1 VAPALIAVADD
12 PDPAVQGNVVHALA
26 SLGPQIVPHAIKA
39 LGKPKLR
46 DLALRV
52 LTRLGPDAKDAVGP
66 LVKAMSGADSEF
78 RAQIQDTLAAIGP
91 AAAPAT
97 DALVSSLSSTDV
109 HVQHSALFALRLI
122 GPGAAAAKEPL
133 LKLLQNEDSIDA
145 LAAAWALAEIAPK
158 DADVAAKVL
167 PVLLQ
172 GLENSNPEVRVESV
186 AALSALGP
194 AASSAV
200 PTLKQM
206 AADDASP
213 VVRAAATGAVGH
225 ITGKP

>member
-1 VAPALIAVADD
+1 VADD
-12 PDPAVQGNVVHALA
+12 PDPAVQGNVVQALA

-39 LGKPKLR
+39 LGNPKLR

-52 LTRLGPDAKDAVGP
+52 LARQGPDAKDAVGP
-66 LVKAMSGADSEF
+66 LVDAMSGADSEF
-78 RAQIQDTLAAIGP
+78 RTQIQDTLAAIGP

-97 DALVSSLSSTDV
+97 DAMVSSLSSTDV

-133 LKLLQNEDSIDA
+133 LKLLQNKDPIDA

-158 DADVAAKVL
+158 DADVAAKVI

-172 GLENSNPEVRVESV
+172 GLENSNPEARVESV
-186 AALSALGP
+186 AALSALGS